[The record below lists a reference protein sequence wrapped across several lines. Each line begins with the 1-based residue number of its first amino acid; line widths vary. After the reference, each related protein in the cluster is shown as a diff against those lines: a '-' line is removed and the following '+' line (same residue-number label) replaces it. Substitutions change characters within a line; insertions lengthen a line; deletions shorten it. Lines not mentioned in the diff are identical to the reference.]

1 MFGWRS
7 YFGKKKHPSI
17 QGHLNQVHLT
27 SGEQSYFIDS
37 VKNESKTYGGV
48 NICDPIERRQE

>member
-1 MFGWRS
+1 MCLG
-7 YFGKKKHPSI
+7 GLLILEKKKHPSI

-37 VKNESKTYGGV
+37 VKNESKTYGGFS
-48 NICDPIERRQE
+48 ICDPIE